1 MYNKIF
7 IKNNLSYILLLN
19 LLLLSFFILL
29 SFRPIPD
36 STHYLVSIVDFQ
48 SFKNLDKINEII
60 SYVKTPIY
68 EIIGPIFTS
77 PFLYTCV
84 SLIINFFLLNL
95 IYIFFRNYFKD
106 NGLAFFLTSLII
118 FFKFLI
124 LCSYFFKIEILQ
136 SLNYFLM
143 NIDLFNNF
151 TVRQVFGII
160 YLFALYFLIQKKY
173 LLVCLLIFLNNFT
186 HPNSNIFLIGIF
198 GIYFVYLYLVD
209 NKNLKPLLFFSVS
222 NLLYLIFIF
231 QKISTFN
238 TEIIFDQNL
247 YYTNLI
253 RDEADDF
260 SFLWTITYKLKF
272 ILLIGSISLLN
283 LMFFLRKNKFNLIAY
298 LSICPII
305 IFIIGSLFEYINLFT
320 NVFIIDS
327 LIINLQPAWKILG
340 YAFFPF
346 MIIFGHNLKYI
357 VFNKDIIFKNISFLI
372 VISTFLVFITF
383 GTVRNFYELKNYYYY
398 SFSTL
403 KENNYEDWLKIH
415 SYKNSY
421 NFMPNISNDQ
431 INLENYDFEE
441 KNIFILKKK
450 FSKLPHN
457 HLLEEIISFNDNY
470 NFIKELKNII
480 PKDMGLI
487 IPPYFLN
494 ARGIFKDYAVYYVEH
509 PDGNFAMGN
518 FNFFKEIH
526 NRMIKLFDNGYSK
539 MPNKQTKLNYS
550 FLRQKYL
557 QLKESQIISINRY
570 NNLYKYFITEK
581 NHILKFPI
589 VFQNENFLIYEI
601 K

>member
-19 LLLLSFFILL
+19 LLLLSFFILS

-68 EIIGPIFTS
+68 EIIGPIFAS

-198 GIYFVYLYLVD
+198 GIYFIYLYLVD
-209 NKNLKPLLFFSVS
+209 KKNLKFLLFFSIS

-231 QKISTFN
+231 QKINTFN
-238 TEIIFDQNL
+238 TGIIFDQNL

-272 ILLIGSISLLN
+272 ILLIISISLLN
-283 LMFFLRKNKFNLIAY
+283 LMFFLKKNNFNSIAY
-298 LSICPII
+298 LFICPII
-305 IFIIGSLFEYINLFT
+305 IFIIGTLFEYINLFT
-320 NVFIIDS
+320 NFFIIDS

-340 YAFFPF
+340 YSFFPF

-357 VFNKDIIFKNISFLI
+357 VLNKHTIFRNINFLI
-372 VISTFLVFITF
+372 VIITFLIFITF
-383 GTVRNFYELKNYYYY
+383 GTVRNFYELKGYYDY
-398 SFSTL
+398 SFSTFE
-403 KENNYEDWLKIH
+403 ENNYEDWLKIH
-415 SYKNSY
+415 KYNNNY
-421 NFMPNISNDQ
+421 NFIPNISYDL
-431 INLENYDFEE
+431 INPEDYDFEE

-450 FSKLPHN
+450 FSTLSHN
-457 HLLEEIISFNDNY
+457 HSLEEIISFDDNY
-470 NFIKELKNII
+470 HFIKELKNIV
-480 PKDMGLI
+480 PKNTGLI

-494 ARGIFKDYAVYYVEH
+494 ARGIFKDYAIYYVEH

-526 NRMIKLFDNGYSK
+526 NRMIKLFNNGYSK
-539 MPNKQTKLNYS
+539 MPNKQTNLNYS
-550 FLRQKYL
+550 FIRQKYL
-557 QLKESQIISINRY
+557 KLKEDQIISINKD

-589 VFQNENFLIYEI
+589 VFENKNFLIYEI